1 MNRLTKHI
9 TPNIQKFIDFIDEHH
24 AKEMQKPWGD
34 RDICPPEVES
44 QLVINCLC
52 DLFLS
57 EDWYVC
63 LPLGQSQV
71 NTCILDEILYKYCR
85 DYRKLI
91 KGRRKSQK

>member
-1 MNRLTKHI
+1 MKRLNKHI
-9 TPNIQKFIDFIDEHH
+9 TPNIQKFIDFMKEHEK
-24 AKEMQKPWGD
+24 KEMQKPFLE
-34 RDICPPEVES
+34 RDICPPAVES

-52 DLFLS
+52 DLFLG

-63 LPLGQSQV
+63 FPLGVNQV

-91 KGRRKSQK
+91 KRRRKS

>member
-1 MNRLTKHI
+1 MNKPNKHI
-9 TPNIQKFIDFIDEHH
+9 TPNIQKFIDFINECE
-24 AKEMQKPWGD
+24 KNELQKPLED
-34 RDICPPEVES
+34 RNICPPAVES

-52 DLFLS
+52 DLFLG

-63 LPLGQSQV
+63 LPLGQNQV

-91 KGRRKSQK
+91 KRRRKS